1 MPGGIYTIQSDGKL
15 LEMREEPYSAEV
27 LLQRLLADYPNL
39 LAGDQIDPPN
49 PRRWL
54 LVCREAAV
62 PSEEDGPGRWALDH
76 LFLDQDGV
84 PTLVEVKRSSNS
96 DIRRKVVG
104 QMLEYAANAQRYW
117 PIESIQEWFE
127 KTCELQ

>member
-54 LVCREAAV
+54 LVPR
-62 PSEEDGPGRWALDH
+62 SGRPIR
-76 LFLDQDGV
+76 GGR
-84 PTLVEVKRSSNS
+84 PRS
-96 DIRRKVVG
+96 VG
-104 QMLEYAANAQRYW
+104 A
-117 PIESIQEWFE
+117 
-127 KTCELQ
+127 